1 MTRAVEHARAGH
13 WPAEEAKAAVTLDF
27 DARFRRRMMLT
38 TDTGEEVLLD
48 LAKPVAMAGG
58 DGLKLDDGGWLKVE
72 AAPEELIE
80 VRASSPHALLRL
92 AWHLGNRHLP
102 AEIRADTILIR
113 PDHVIED
120 MLKGLGADIA
130 RVTRPFQP
138 EGGAYGDPATPGGHH
153 HHGHDH
159 DHDHGHSH
167 SHDHDHDHGHSHGP
181 GHHHH
186 HHHGH

>member
-1 MTRAVEHARAGH
+1 MTRAIEHARAGR
-13 WPAEEAKAAVTLDF
+13 WPEAEARAVVTLDF

-38 TDTGEEVLLD
+38 TDGGDEILLD

-58 DGLKLDDGGWLKVE
+58 DGLRLDGGGWLKIE
-72 AAPEELIE
+72 AAPEALIE
-80 VRASSPHALLRL
+80 VRAASPHALLRL

-102 AEIRADTILIR
+102 AEVQPDAILIR

-120 MLKGLGADIA
+120 MLTGLGADLA
-130 RVTRPFQP
+130 RVTQPFQP

-159 DHDHGHSH
+159 DH
-167 SHDHDHDHGHSHGP
+167 SHDHAHGHGH

-186 HHHGH
+186 HHEH

>member
-13 WPAEEAKAAVTLDF
+13 WPEQEAQAVVTLDF

-38 TDTGEEVLLD
+38 TDGGDEVLLD

-58 DGLKLDDGGWLKVE
+58 DGLRLDGGGWLRIE
-72 AAPEELIE
+72 AAPEALIE
-80 VRASSPHALLRL
+80 VRAETPHALLRL

-102 AEIRADTILIR
+102 AEIREEAILIR
-113 PDHVIED
+113 PDHVIEE
-120 MLKGLGADIA
+120 MLTGLGAGLA

-153 HHGHDH
+153 HHDHGHDHDH
-159 DHDHGHSH
+159 DHDHGHGH
-167 SHDHDHDHGHSHGP
+167 SHDHGHGHGT
-181 GHHHH
+181 GGHH